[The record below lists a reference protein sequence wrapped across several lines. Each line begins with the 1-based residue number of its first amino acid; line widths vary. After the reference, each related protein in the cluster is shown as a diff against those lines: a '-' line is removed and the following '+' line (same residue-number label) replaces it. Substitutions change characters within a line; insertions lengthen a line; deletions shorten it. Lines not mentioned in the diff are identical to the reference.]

1 VYIYIIC
8 VCGSAVGVNVLVS
21 AALVKKLST
30 IRNRVLCPK
39 CVLWLSLF
47 FFFFFF
53 FNKCVL
59 WRFYSSIHE
68 ACGLCV
74 MYSLTLPWRKYRG
87 PVPFAFMGDGTVN
100 CLHEYFRTRSLI

>member
-1 VYIYIIC
+1 VYIYIYYLC
-8 VCGSAVGVNVLVS
+8 MWYSGWGKCFGKRSFGEETFYHKESSSLS
-21 AALVKKLST
+21 KMCALA
-30 IRNRVLCPK
+30 
-39 CVLWLSLF
+39 F
-47 FFFFFF
+47 FFFFLFF
-53 FNKCVL
+53 KWVI

-74 MYSLTLPWRKYRG
+74 MYSLSLSWRKYRG